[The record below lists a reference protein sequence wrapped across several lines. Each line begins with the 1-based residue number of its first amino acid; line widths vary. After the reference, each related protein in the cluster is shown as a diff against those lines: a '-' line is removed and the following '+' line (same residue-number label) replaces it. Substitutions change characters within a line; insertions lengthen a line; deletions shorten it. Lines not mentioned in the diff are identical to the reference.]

1 MNQTRFD
8 AATACEKWGIL
19 ENGYAVIYNPAFDRI
34 CEGGGFSKK
43 AFLSWADRHGKIQTQ
58 AGQYTKQKKIEG
70 KNFRCV
76 FLKLDDGIEVDKD
89 GFMQISEDEQE
100 ELPFK

>member
-1 MNQTRFD
+1 MGRPAWQDTDSGR
-8 AATACEKWGIL
+8 
-19 ENGYAVIYNPAFDRI
+19 AVYKAEEDR
-34 CEGGGFSKK
+34 
-43 AFLSWADRHGKIQTQ
+43 
-58 AGQYTKQKKIEG
+58 G